1 MIQQEIYRQR
11 IDEAAKK
18 YNARAYSSLDDPYE
32 LSKEFERDCY
42 CFKEGADFALR
53 NQWISVKD
61 KEALIED
68 IPNCLVAFK
77 EMDMVLYSTGS
88 YEKENDEWFV
98 NGVGFNADVTHWMPI
113 PQLEG

>member
-1 MIQQEIYRQR
+1 MNAQQIYKKR
-11 IDEAAKK
+11 IEEAAYRESSK
-18 YNARAYSSLDDPYE
+18 YDVFEIKESNAAYYAAM
-32 LSKEFERDCY
+32 KV
-42 CFKEGADFALR
+42 ADFILR

-98 NGVGFNADVTHWMPI
+98 DGVGFNAEVTHWMPI
-113 PQLEG
+113 PQLTNS